1 MKFDYIGK
9 MEQPVAKGTVAASV
23 DFAAVNQ
30 NGKNNKRKKK
40 WSTYFVEQKEVC
52 RELSVTI
59 LGA

>member
-40 WSTYFVEQKEVC
+40 
-52 RELSVTI
+52 
-59 LGA
+59 